1 MTWHGLPALR
11 ALSSGPL
18 LTAELSRAVG
28 ISLDSTRAVCRCLRA
43 RGLMRTVEGIHELTE
58 AGHQAVACGQ
68 EITCGPNKGGVRRAE
83 SLRAKAWRAM
93 RIKMKF
99 SLDELLSLLCD
110 GEEKDA
116 EGNLRRY
123 LRTLELA
130 GYLVEM
136 KRTGADGSR
145 RWWLAKDTGLHA
157 PAWNKKAWT
166 LTDANTGESH
176 DLRQFKEKRPKAAK
190 SHAPCRVLRESGRTA
205 RARLVTPRAT
215 RNRKE
220 EA

>member
-1 MTWHGLPALR
+1 MTWLGLPTLR
-11 ALSSGPL
+11 ALASGPL
-18 LTAELSRAVG
+18 LTAELAKAMG
-28 ISLDSTRAVCRCLRA
+28 ISVDSTRSVCRCLRA

-58 AGHQAVACGQ
+58 AGRQAMTIGQ
-68 EITCGPNKGGVRRAE
+68 EITCGPDKGGVRRAE

-93 RIKMKF
+93 RIKVKF

-116 EGNLRRY
+116 AGNLRRY
-123 LRTLELA
+123 LRALELT

-166 LTDANTGESH
+166 LTDPNTGESH
-176 DLRQFKEKRPKAAK
+176 DLMQFKEKRPKAAQK
-190 SHAPCRVLRESGRTA
+190 PCHVLREPGRTA